1 MRLECVEYCNP
12 HWQVEEFP
20 TDWLDAWDLGA
31 TGTDDE
37 NDDEDDEPDAVKRLD
52 RCITHFTRDGYD
64 DFDVR
69 RQLKM
74 SIDVFREADQR
85 IARILEKEIMAT
97 DVDIGGFQFRN
108 ENVGYSIPLTDLQ
121 APHRRATV
129 DAPYLRNDQILLNAD
144 LLFGSDADSNVYWD
158 FGLYLYC
165 KTDNPDRSDVD
176 DPEMVLSGDQ
186 LSQFLAQQTW
196 R

>member
-108 ENVGYSIPLTDLQ
+108 ATSATPSRSPTCRRRTDAQ
-121 APHRRATV
+121 
-129 DAPYLRNDQILLNAD
+129 
-144 LLFGSDADSNVYWD
+144 
-158 FGLYLYC
+158 
-165 KTDNPDRSDVD
+165 RST
-176 DPEMVLSGDQ
+176 P
-186 LSQFLAQQTW
+186 
-196 R
+196 RI